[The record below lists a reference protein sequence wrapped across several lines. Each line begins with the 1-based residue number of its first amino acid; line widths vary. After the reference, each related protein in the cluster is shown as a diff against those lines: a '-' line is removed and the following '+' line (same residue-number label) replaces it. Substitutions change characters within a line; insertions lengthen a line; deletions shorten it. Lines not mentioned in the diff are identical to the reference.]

1 MRMTHDNAPRDLR
14 DPRDLAHS
22 QMKTEWFLINLILSA
37 KRFDETL
44 FNRTDDC
51 IY

>member
-1 MRMTHDNAPRDLR
+1 MTHENVPRDLR
-14 DPRDLAHS
+14 DPRDLVHS

-37 KRFDETL
+37 KTFDETL